1 MKKITFRNKMRIV
14 SAPNPKGYWG
24 RKTLKAMNNDHS
36 RLTDWGISMFDMP
49 DNPVCL
55 DVGCGGGLTVQ
66 KLASHTENTV
76 YGVDISDE
84 AIYLTQKLNKK
95 DVKHGKVVLI
105 KSDVKELNI
114 PDNSIDIATAVETFY
129 FWQDKVA
136 CLTKIYNLLKD
147 GGQLVIMLD
156 AYDDGDT
163 DYMQHIV
170 DLIGLELN
178 TIDQFYS
185 MLSTAGFTEITH
197 ATNGKK
203 ICIKASK

>member
-55 DVGCGGGLTVQ
+55 DVGCGGGLTMQ

-203 ICIKASK
+203 ICIKAQK

>member
-203 ICIKASK
+203 ICIKAQK

>member
-49 DNPVCL
+49 DNPVFL

-129 FWQDKVA
+129 FWQDKIA

>member
-136 CLTKIYNLLKD
+136 CLTKIYNLLKT

>member
-1 MKKITFRNKMRIV
+1 MKKITFRHKMRIV

>member
-55 DVGCGGGLTVQ
+55 DVGCGGGLTMQ

>member
-1 MKKITFRNKMRIV
+1 MKKISFRNKMRIV

>member
-1 MKKITFRNKMRIV
+1 MRIV

-129 FWQDKVA
+129 FWRDKVA
-136 CLTKIYNLLKD
+136 CLTKIYNLLKI

-203 ICIKASK
+203 ICIKAQK